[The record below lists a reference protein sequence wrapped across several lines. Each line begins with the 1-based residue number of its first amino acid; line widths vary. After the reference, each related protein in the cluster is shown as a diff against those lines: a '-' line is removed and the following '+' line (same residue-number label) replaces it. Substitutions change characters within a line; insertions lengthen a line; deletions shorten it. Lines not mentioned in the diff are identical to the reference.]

1 MIRDVLVRHCNH
13 KSSLHSELTFSK
25 SHDQH
30 FSIKRA
36 IISAR
41 KKDKNKNCTLYTKD
55 IMYKLHRNQQM
66 NHTDF
71 NQPEGIERFRKQMEK
86 KQQAYLGTTLRYN
99 NSRC

>member
-55 IMYKLHRNQQM
+55 IMYKLHRKIPKTN
-66 NHTDF
+66 
-71 NQPEGIERFRKQMEK
+71 GEK
-86 KQQAYLGTTLRYN
+86 AASIPWYN
-99 NSRC
+99 IKI